1 MAFRR
6 EKLSN
11 LASTLDQLHRNEI
24 TYKTPAVADRITHMI
39 QPLALGE
46 RTVKE
51 YVRILVDA
59 LLWEDKHP
67 GEQFVFATY

>member
-6 EKLSN
+6 EKLGN
-11 LASTLDQLHRNEI
+11 LALALDQLHKRGI
-24 TYKTPAVADRITHMI
+24 TYKTPALADRITSMI

-46 RTVKE
+46 RTLKE

-59 LLWEDKHP
+59 LAWEQKHE
-67 GEQFVFATY
+67 GEKFVFATY

>member
-6 EKLSN
+6 EKLGN
-11 LASTLDQLHRNEI
+11 LAAALDQLHEKGI
-24 TYKTPAVADRITHMI
+24 TYKTPALADRIGYMI

-46 RTVKE
+46 RTLKE

-59 LLWEDKHP
+59 LYYEEKHP
-67 GEQFVFATY
+67 GEKFQFATY